1 MRRLIAG
8 FLIFLIL
15 VNCSAAAPIINP
27 SVESEPMICRFYY
40 TAWACDLFGGGS
52 SGLPGPAG
60 PQGDPGPG
68 NITNYYDLI
77 GDVYSWS
84 EVTNF
89 FSQMNQTPNM
99 TAGPEGPAGPQGD
112 QGIPGADNMT
122 AGPEGP
128 AGPQGDQGIPGA
140 DNMTAGPEGPIGP
153 QGDPGPM
160 DDNVAF
166 INGTRQFTGVL
177 NMGGYRIA
185 NIGSPTTAGD
195 ALVYNAWTTWEPGYT
210 WYGGSGTPV
219 ISETDAQ
226 YYQTGKTVYFST
238 YFYTSDS
245 LGATLVSVT
254 LPITYLS
261 TSPNVHAFS
270 SIERYGSGY
279 DTKTDPLAFVKNS
292 DATKILFYN
301 AVAGTTGQ
309 GVDYTV
315 TGFYRVA

>member
-15 VNCSAAAPIINP
+15 LSPAGAVPIINP

-52 SGLPGPAG
+52 PGLPGPAG

-99 TAGPEGPAGPQGD
+99 TAGPEGEQGE
-112 QGIPGADNMT
+112 QGIPGAANMT
-122 AGPEGP
+122 AGP
-128 AGPQGDQGIPGA
+128 QGEKGDTGEIP
-140 DNMTAGPEGPIGP
+140 DSSQFP
-153 QGDPGPM
+153 
-160 DDNVAF
+160 F
-166 INGTRQFTGVL
+166 LNGTRIYTGVL
-177 NMGGYRIA
+177 DIGGNRIS
-185 NIGSPTTAGD
+185 NISAPTTAGD
-195 ALVYNAWTTWEPGYT
+195 ALVYNVWTTWEPVYT

-238 YFYTSDS
+238 YFYTGDS
-245 LGATLVSVT
+245 LGAALVSIT
-254 LPITYLS
+254 LPVSYLS

-279 DTKTDPLAFVKNS
+279 GTKTDPLAFVKNS

-301 AVAGTTGQ
+301 SVAGTTGQ